1 MAPSNDLRTEIHQ
14 LHAHLCGGLADP
26 NRILILYTLSNAPS
40 NVSDLATETGM
51 PQPSVSRHLRVL
63 RESGLVVGE
72 RDGHSV
78 VYKLTDERVI
88 EALDI
93 LRNVL
98 AASLR
103 KQAALGASA
112 IEIEIERIS

>member
-1 MAPSNDLRTEIHQ
+1 
-14 LHAHLCGGLADP
+14 
-26 NRILILYTLSNAPS
+26 LILYTLSNASS
-40 NVSDLATETGM
+40 NVSDLAVETSL

-72 RDGHSV
+72 REGHSV

-93 LRNVL
+93 LRSVL
-98 AASLR
+98 AASLK

-112 IEIEIERIS
+112 IQIETERIA